1 MEELDTIELF
11 IDEEKSED
19 GVQAISLVEYPAIEE
34 NFVALSSHKVE
45 FKTINEEKR
54 IIVGL
59 ALVPNKKIYRRS
71 KNYEYNIMFSEETVK
86 KASEIY
92 LKNLRNNNTTLE
104 HQELTTGVSV
114 IESWVVEDTAMDK
127 SNLYGLNAVKGA
139 WVVTMKVDN
148 DEVWQDVKDKKY
160 LGLSIEGMFSDK
172 QEELSKED
180 ILLELQA
187 IEQEEAE
194 YLLSQIKDVI
204 ENTSNVELKSF
215 SDYPESVSNNA
226 KRGIELNEKVNN
238 KCATQVGKVRAQQL
252 ADRKPVTMETIKR
265 MYSYLSRAETY
276 YDASDTEACGTIS
289 YLLWG
294 GKSAKSWAESKIKAN
309 G

>member
-71 KNYEYNIMFSEETVK
+71 KNYEYNIIFSEETVR

-92 LKNLRNNNTTLE
+92 LKNLKNNNTTLE

-114 IESWVVEDTAMDK
+114 IESWVVEDATMDK
-127 SNLYGLNAVKGA
+127 SNLYGLNATKGS

-148 DEVWQDVKDKKY
+148 DDVWQDVKDKKY

-172 QEELSKED
+172 QEELSEENVVLDSENK
-180 ILLELQA
+180 Q
-187 IEQEEAE
+187 QEEAE
-194 YLLSQIKDVI
+194 YLLQRIKDI
-204 ENTSNVELKSF
+204 LT
-215 SDYPESVSNNA
+215 
-226 KRGIELNEKVNN
+226 
-238 KCATQVGKVRAQQL
+238 
-252 ADRKPVTMETIKR
+252 
-265 MYSYLSRAETY
+265 
-276 YDASDTEACGTIS
+276 
-289 YLLWG
+289 
-294 GKSAKSWAESKIKAN
+294 N

>member
-172 QEELSKED
+172 QEELSEENVVLDSENK
-180 ILLELQA
+180 Q
-187 IEQEEAE
+187 QEEDE
-194 YLLSQIKDVI
+194 YLLQRIKDI
-204 ENTSNVELKSF
+204 LT
-215 SDYPESVSNNA
+215 
-226 KRGIELNEKVNN
+226 
-238 KCATQVGKVRAQQL
+238 
-252 ADRKPVTMETIKR
+252 
-265 MYSYLSRAETY
+265 
-276 YDASDTEACGTIS
+276 
-289 YLLWG
+289 
-294 GKSAKSWAESKIKAN
+294 N

>member
-11 IDEEKSED
+11 INEEKSED

-71 KNYEYNIMFSEETVK
+71 KNYEYNIIFSEETVR

-92 LKNLRNNNTTLE
+92 LKNLKNNNTTLE

-114 IESWVVEDTAMDK
+114 IESWVVEDATMDK
-127 SNLYGLNAVKGA
+127 SNLYGLNATKGS

-148 DEVWQDVKDKKY
+148 DDVWQDVKDKKY

-172 QEELSKED
+172 QEELSEENVVLDSENK
-180 ILLELQA
+180 Q
-187 IEQEEAE
+187 QEESE
-194 YLLSQIKDVI
+194 YLLQRIKDI
-204 ENTSNVELKSF
+204 LT
-215 SDYPESVSNNA
+215 
-226 KRGIELNEKVNN
+226 
-238 KCATQVGKVRAQQL
+238 
-252 ADRKPVTMETIKR
+252 
-265 MYSYLSRAETY
+265 
-276 YDASDTEACGTIS
+276 
-289 YLLWG
+289 
-294 GKSAKSWAESKIKAN
+294 N

>member
-11 IDEEKSED
+11 INEEKSED

-71 KNYEYNIMFSEETVK
+71 KNYEYNIIFSEETVR

-92 LKNLRNNNTTLE
+92 LKNLKNNNTTLE

-114 IESWVVEDTAMDK
+114 IESWVVEDATMDK
-127 SNLYGLNAVKGA
+127 SNLYGLNATKGS

-148 DEVWQDVKDKKY
+148 DDVWQDVKDKKY

-172 QEELSKED
+172 QEELSEENVVLDSENK
-180 ILLELQA
+180 Q
-187 IEQEEAE
+187 QEEAE
-194 YLLSQIKDVI
+194 YLLQRIKDI
-204 ENTSNVELKSF
+204 LT
-215 SDYPESVSNNA
+215 
-226 KRGIELNEKVNN
+226 
-238 KCATQVGKVRAQQL
+238 
-252 ADRKPVTMETIKR
+252 
-265 MYSYLSRAETY
+265 
-276 YDASDTEACGTIS
+276 
-289 YLLWG
+289 
-294 GKSAKSWAESKIKAN
+294 N

>member
-71 KNYEYNIMFSEETVK
+71 KNYEYNIIFSEETVR

-92 LKNLRNNNTTLE
+92 LKNLKNNNTTLE

-114 IESWVVEDTAMDK
+114 IESWVVEDATMDK
-127 SNLYGLNAVKGA
+127 SNLYGLNATKGS

-172 QEELSKED
+172 QEELSEENVVLDSENK
-180 ILLELQA
+180 Q
-187 IEQEEAE
+187 QEEAE
-194 YLLSQIKDVI
+194 YLLQRIKDI
-204 ENTSNVELKSF
+204 LT
-215 SDYPESVSNNA
+215 
-226 KRGIELNEKVNN
+226 
-238 KCATQVGKVRAQQL
+238 
-252 ADRKPVTMETIKR
+252 
-265 MYSYLSRAETY
+265 
-276 YDASDTEACGTIS
+276 
-289 YLLWG
+289 
-294 GKSAKSWAESKIKAN
+294 N

>member
-1 MEELDTIELF
+1 MEDLPTVELV

-104 HQELTTGVSV
+104 HQKLTTGVSV

-148 DEVWQDVKDKKY
+148 DEVWQDVKAGKY

-172 QEELSKED
+172 TED
-180 ILLELQA
+180 IEEIEAASVLNELKK
-187 IEQEEAE
+187 
-194 YLLSQIKDVI
+194 LLSD
-204 ENTSNVELKSF
+204 
-215 SDYPESVSNNA
+215 
-226 KRGIELNEKVNN
+226 G
-238 KCATQVGKVRAQQL
+238 
-252 ADRKPVTMETIKR
+252 
-265 MYSYLSRAETY
+265 
-276 YDASDTEACGTIS
+276 
-289 YLLWG
+289 
-294 GKSAKSWAESKIKAN
+294 
-309 G
+309 

>member
-71 KNYEYNIMFSEETVK
+71 KNYEYNIIFSEETVR

-92 LKNLRNNNTTLE
+92 LKNLKNNNTTLE

-114 IESWVVEDTAMDK
+114 IESWVVEDATMDK
-127 SNLYGLNAVKGA
+127 SNLYGLNATKGS

-148 DEVWQDVKDKKY
+148 DDVWQDVKDKKY

-172 QEELSKED
+172 QEELSEENVVLDSENK
-180 ILLELQA
+180 Q
-187 IEQEEAE
+187 QEESE
-194 YLLSQIKDVI
+194 YLLQRIKDI
-204 ENTSNVELKSF
+204 LT
-215 SDYPESVSNNA
+215 
-226 KRGIELNEKVNN
+226 
-238 KCATQVGKVRAQQL
+238 
-252 ADRKPVTMETIKR
+252 
-265 MYSYLSRAETY
+265 
-276 YDASDTEACGTIS
+276 
-289 YLLWG
+289 
-294 GKSAKSWAESKIKAN
+294 N

>member
-104 HQELTTGVSV
+104 HQKLTTGVSV

-172 QEELSKED
+172 QEELSEENVVLDSENK
-180 ILLELQA
+180 Q
-187 IEQEEAE
+187 QEESE
-194 YLLSQIKDVI
+194 YLLQRIKDI
-204 ENTSNVELKSF
+204 LT
-215 SDYPESVSNNA
+215 
-226 KRGIELNEKVNN
+226 
-238 KCATQVGKVRAQQL
+238 
-252 ADRKPVTMETIKR
+252 
-265 MYSYLSRAETY
+265 
-276 YDASDTEACGTIS
+276 
-289 YLLWG
+289 
-294 GKSAKSWAESKIKAN
+294 N

>member
-114 IESWVVEDTAMDK
+114 IESWVVEDAAMDK
-127 SNLYGLNAVKGA
+127 SNLYGLNAIKGA

-148 DEVWQDVKDKKY
+148 DEVWQDVKAKKY

-172 QEELSKED
+172 QEELYKEKSEEE
-180 ILLELQA
+180 IL
-187 IEQEEAE
+187 IEQIK
-194 YLLSQIKDVI
+194 QIL
-204 ENTSNVELKSF
+204 ENE
-215 SDYPESVSNNA
+215 
-226 KRGIELNEKVNN
+226 
-238 KCATQVGKVRAQQL
+238 
-252 ADRKPVTMETIKR
+252 
-265 MYSYLSRAETY
+265 
-276 YDASDTEACGTIS
+276 
-289 YLLWG
+289 
-294 GKSAKSWAESKIKAN
+294 
-309 G
+309 

>member
-172 QEELSKED
+172 QEELSEENVVLDSENK
-180 ILLELQA
+180 Q
-187 IEQEEAE
+187 QEESE
-194 YLLSQIKDVI
+194 YLLQRIKDI
-204 ENTSNVELKSF
+204 LT
-215 SDYPESVSNNA
+215 
-226 KRGIELNEKVNN
+226 
-238 KCATQVGKVRAQQL
+238 
-252 ADRKPVTMETIKR
+252 
-265 MYSYLSRAETY
+265 
-276 YDASDTEACGTIS
+276 
-289 YLLWG
+289 
-294 GKSAKSWAESKIKAN
+294 N